1 MVEYSHEKV
10 SKMLSVTYELLN
22 QQNRLGDGMSR
33 FPNDF
38 TREKIA
44 TEILSVYLP
53 AYEQEVPRNLQK
65 IDTDKLRRICTD
77 AIKQV
82 RGYI

>member
-38 TREKIA
+38 TREMNSRIITNKNN
-44 TEILSVYLP
+44 P
-53 AYEQEVPRNLQK
+53 NQK
-65 IDTDKLRRICTD
+65 L
-77 AIKQV
+77 
-82 RGYI
+82 